1 MINVLEPLWY
11 DDLRT
16 AFYFGTGSLVLHTLE
31 TGGSIYLAYLLNKYE
46 NSDEPFI
53 RSFIQAFGIVIKIAL
68 VLINAT
74 NLFEDLFLVISSSQ
88 SDIEYAQ
95 DKFVRKLGTFFPYF
109 NGYWLALLTLGIGY
123 T

>member
-1 MINVLEPLWY
+1 MINVLDPLWY

-16 AFYFGTGSLVLHTLE
+16 AFYFGTAALVLHLLE
-31 TGGSIYLAYLLNKYE
+31 TAGSIYLVHLLSTYK
-46 NSDEPFI
+46 NSDDPFI
-53 RSFIQAFGIVIKIAL
+53 RSFIQTFGIVIEIAL
-68 VLINAT
+68 ILINAT

-88 SDIEYAQ
+88 SDIEYEQ
-95 DKFVRKLGTFFPYF
+95 NKFVRKLGTFFPYF